1 MEAMRSLLVAMATLL
16 AVLAMIAGA
25 GARWIDRQILSTPRW
40 TATSSHLIADPPVRR
55 AIAHY
60 LVDQTFAG
68 SGIDS
73 ALTHVLPGSLAG
85 RADSGLRDAASGL
98 SASALATGPG
108 RRVWRDANRQAQS
121 QLLHAVDHPRPGQR
135 VVLNLTPL
143 LHDVVRELLGTSVAQ
158 AIPGGAQLLQTQTA
172 GAGKLVVLKPK
183 ALSGLR
189 GAVRVTRFLSWAL
202 FVAALALLAFGLL
215 MSRARL
221 PVSLSRAGYA
231 IALAGAVVLAARA
244 LLAHPLADLAVGSST
259 NRAAVH
265 DAWLIGS
272 TQLRDTGIELLIIG
286 AVVAVGSWVVRALTR

>member
-40 TATSSHLIADPPVRR
+40 TATSTHLIADPPVRR
-55 AIAHY
+55 AIARY

-68 SGIDS
+68 SGIDQ
-73 ALTHVLPGSLAG
+73 ALAHVLPGALAG
-85 RADSGLRDAASGL
+85 SADNGLRNAASGL
-98 SASALATGPG
+98 SARALGTGPG

-143 LHDVVRELLGTSVAQ
+143 LHDVVRELLGTKVAQ
-158 AIPGGAQLLQTQTA
+158 AIPGSDQLLQTQTA
-172 GAGKLVVLKPK
+172 GAGKLVVLKPG
-183 ALSGLR
+183 ALSALR
-189 GAVRVTRFLSWAL
+189 GVVRVTRFLSWAL

-221 PVSLSRAGYA
+221 MVSLSRAGYA
-231 IALAGAVVLAARA
+231 IALAGAVVIAARYFVQF
-244 LLAHPLADLAVGSST
+244 PLASLAVDSGT
-259 NRAAVH
+259 ARAAVRG
-265 DAWLIGS
+265 AWLIGT
-272 TQLRDTGIELLIIG
+272 TQLRDTGIELLIAG
-286 AVVAVGSWVVRALTR
+286 AVVAVGSWVARAVTR